1 MLTSDYPRDG
11 AEMKMAERCQP
22 DYETM
27 IARLN
32 ERLTRETRMRDALL
46 EYLRGKT
53 VDGKMAE
60 LVGEIVTRCNSFQ
73 CELDG
78 LIKRQEE
85 NKK

>member
-1 MLTSDYPRDG
+1 MLTSDYPRGG
-11 AEMKMAERCQP
+11 AEMKEPERCQP
-22 DYETM
+22 DYEIM

-32 ERLTRETRMRDALL
+32 ERLNREAKMCDALL
-46 EYLRGKT
+46 EYLKGRT
-53 VDGKMAE
+53 AEGKMAE

-85 NKK
+85 DKK

>member
-1 MLTSDYPRDG
+1 MLTENYG
-11 AEMKMAERCQP
+11 AEEMKVAERCQP

-27 IARLN
+27 IARLL
-32 ERLTRETRMRDALL
+32 ERLAREAKMRDALL
-46 EYLRGKT
+46 EYLKGKT

-85 NKK
+85 DKK